1 MWARFRTLNKDQKT
15 PVAFL
20 SEVGYQPASLVG
32 VSPSGKAAVF
42 GIAIPRFESW
52 YPSQGLFSSLK
63 SPIWICASRMY
74 AEPNLLDLYVNGTIR
89 GRYAGK
95 SQVS

>member
-1 MWARFRTLNKDQKT
+1 
-15 PVAFL
+15 
-20 SEVGYQPASLVG
+20 
-32 VSPSGKAAVF
+32 
-42 GIAIPRFESW
+42 
-52 YPSQGLFSSLK
+52 
-63 SPIWICASRMY
+63 MY